1 MVLAEVG
8 LGAFPPGA
16 HEPVIQTGADGGA
29 YQRNHA
35 TRPLLNHLS
44 AGARG
49 DTLDDAWDELVDNF
63 FLQKFAADIDS
74 GRAGGGDP
82 EFGDFAIGVEL
93 KTVNQ
98 AQLLNRA
105 HGDGGKDAEIGDD
118 GDQPAKA
125 EAGALNGCES
135 HSAVNYI
142 VGHRVEFAYLERIYS
157 VIAADGHPVSSSEL
171 YQESCRINLNRGV
184 GARQARDQ
192 RLFGASAQ
200 PRFGFRIGHCIN
212 HSAARRRMPSGH
224 SSPCASI
231 TVTPKNI
238 MSTGKLQ
245 IVPLG
250 GLGEFGMNCM
260 AVRWGDDIIVIDAG
274 LMFPEAE
281 LLGVDIVVPDI
292 SYLIENRQRVRGIIL
307 THGHEDHI
315 GALPWI
321 LSELKV
327 PVWGTEFTLAYVEDK
342 LDEHGLLEDA
352 DLREMHAGERF
363 KAGVFTVH
371 PIRVTHSLVDC
382 VALAI
387 HTPLGVIIHT
397 GDFKVDPTP
406 TDNHLFDLHSF
417 AEYGKQGVLALF
429 QDSTNV
435 ERKGYTPSER
445 AVRRK
450 FDEVFAH
457 TQRRL
462 FISCFSSSIHR
473 IRLAVELAHQH
484 GRKVAFVGRSM
495 NNSAEIAEDLGY
507 LEIPDGLVINPGEMK
522 NFPPEKVCVMISGTQ
537 GEPMSALS
545 RAAVDNHKHA
555 KIEKG
560 DTVVLSSRIIPGNE
574 KTIYRMIDHLF
585 RREAHV
591 IYEDSTSPPIHVSGH
606 ASQEEL
612 KLIINLVKPKYFIPV
627 HGEYRQLK
635 LHAEMAG
642 AMHSSVGKVM
652 LIESG
657 DILEF
662 DEHNARKAGRVN
674 VGRVCIDS
682 GSRTDVVEDLIIKD
696 RRHLSEDGI
705 VLPIIAINKLTG
717 RVETAPEIVTRGF
730 NPGEDGLLDGAR
742 RIVEDTL
749 AHSSEEEK
757 ADYGVI
763 KEKIRADLKRYISRQ
778 TQKRPLIMPVILE
791 I

>member
-1 MVLAEVG
+1 MPA
-8 LGAFPPGA
+8 
-16 HEPVIQTGADGGA
+16 
-29 YQRNHA
+29 
-35 TRPLLNHLS
+35 RPHP
-44 AGARG
+44 ARARR
-49 DTLDDAWDELVDNF
+49 AW
-63 FLQKFAADIDS
+63 
-74 GRAGGGDP
+74 
-82 EFGDFAIGVEL
+82 
-93 KTVNQ
+93 
-98 AQLLNRA
+98 
-105 HGDGGKDAEIGDD
+105 
-118 GDQPAKA
+118 A
-125 EAGALNGCES
+125 EA
-135 HSAVNYI
+135 
-142 VGHRVEFAYLERIYS
+142 
-157 VIAADGHPVSSSEL
+157 
-171 YQESCRINLNRGV
+171 
-184 GARQARDQ
+184 
-192 RLFGASAQ
+192 RLVLRSIF
-200 PRFGFRIGHCIN
+200 
-212 HSAARRRMPSGH
+212 RMP
-224 SSPCASI
+224 
-231 TVTPKNI
+231 
-238 MSTGKLQ
+238 TGKLH

-292 SYLIENRQRVRGIIL
+292 SYLIENRHRVRGIVL

-315 GALPWI
+315 GALPWV
-321 LSELKV
+321 LSELNV

-342 LDEHGLLEDA
+342 LEEHGLLDDA
-352 DLREMHAGERF
+352 DLREIRPNESF
-363 KAGVFTVH
+363 KIGPFTVH
-371 PIRVTHSLVDC
+371 PIQVTHSLVDC

-387 HTPLGVIIHT
+387 HTPLGVIVHT

-406 TDNHLFDLHSF
+406 TDNRLFDLHAF
-417 AEYGKQGVLALF
+417 AEYGKTGVLALF

-457 TQRRL
+457 TRRRL

-473 IRLAVELAHQH
+473 IKLAVEMAWQH
-484 GRKVAFVGRSM
+484 GRKVAFAGRSM
-495 NNSAEIAEDLGY
+495 NSSAEIAEDLGY
-507 LEIPDGLVINPGEMK
+507 IEIPEGLLIHPGEIK
-522 NFPPEKVCVMISGTQ
+522 NFAPEKVCVMISGTQ

-560 DTVVLSSRIIPGNE
+560 DTVMLSSRIIPGNE
-574 KTIYRMIDHLF
+574 KAIYRMIDHLF

-591 IYEDSTSPPIHVSGH
+591 IYDDGSSPPVHVSGH

-612 KLIINLVKPKYFIPV
+612 KLIINLVKPKYFIPI

-642 AMHSSVGKVM
+642 AMHGSVGNVI

-662 DEHNARKAGRVN
+662 DDMGARKAGRVN

-682 GSRTDVVEDLIIKD
+682 GSRTDVVEDLVIKD

-717 RVETAPEIVTRGF
+717 RVETSPEIVTRGF
-730 NPGEDGLLDGAR
+730 SPGEDGFVEGAR
-742 RIVEDTL
+742 EIVMQTL
-749 AHSSEEEK
+749 ESSSSEEK
-757 ADYGVI
+757 TDYGLI
-763 KEKIRADLKRYISRQ
+763 KEKIRADLKRYVSKQ

>member
-1 MVLAEVG
+1 
-8 LGAFPPGA
+8 
-16 HEPVIQTGADGGA
+16 
-29 YQRNHA
+29 
-35 TRPLLNHLS
+35 
-44 AGARG
+44 
-49 DTLDDAWDELVDNF
+49 
-63 FLQKFAADIDS
+63 
-74 GRAGGGDP
+74 
-82 EFGDFAIGVEL
+82 
-93 KTVNQ
+93 
-98 AQLLNRA
+98 
-105 HGDGGKDAEIGDD
+105 
-118 GDQPAKA
+118 
-125 EAGALNGCES
+125 
-135 HSAVNYI
+135 
-142 VGHRVEFAYLERIYS
+142 
-157 VIAADGHPVSSSEL
+157 
-171 YQESCRINLNRGV
+171 
-184 GARQARDQ
+184 
-192 RLFGASAQ
+192 
-200 PRFGFRIGHCIN
+200 
-212 HSAARRRMPSGH
+212 MP
-224 SSPCASI
+224 
-231 TVTPKNI
+231 
-238 MSTGKLQ
+238 TGKLQ
-245 IVPLG
+245 IIPLG

-260 AVRWGDDIIVIDAG
+260 AIRSGDDILVIDGG

-292 SYLIENRQRVRGIIL
+292 SYLTENRSKVRGIVL

-321 LSELKV
+321 LSELNV

-342 LDEHGLLEDA
+342 LDEHGLLDDA
-352 DLREMHAGERF
+352 DLREMRPNERF
-363 KAGVFTVH
+363 KAGIFTVH

-406 TDNHLFDLHSF
+406 TDNNLFDLHSF
-417 AEYGKQGVLALF
+417 AEYGKQGVLALL

-435 ERKGYTPSER
+435 ERRGYTPSER
-445 AVRRK
+445 AVRPK

-457 TQRRL
+457 TKQRL

-473 IRLAVELAHQH
+473 IKLATELAYEH
-484 GRKVAFVGRSM
+484 GRKIAFVGRSM

-507 LEIPDGLVINPGEMK
+507 IEIPEGLVINPGEIK
-522 NFPPEKVCVMISGTQ
+522 NFPPEKVCVLISGTQ

-574 KTIYRMIDHLF
+574 KTIYRVIDHLF

-591 IYEDSTSPPIHVSGH
+591 IYDDGSSPPIHVSGH

-612 KLIINLVKPKYFIPV
+612 KLIINLVKPKYFIPI

-642 AMHSSVGKVM
+642 AMKGSVGKVM

-657 DILEF
+657 DVLEI
-662 DEHNARKAGRVN
+662 DELGARKAGKVN

-682 GSRTDVVEDLIIKD
+682 GNRTDVVEDLIIKD

-705 VLPIIAINKLTG
+705 VLPIIAINKLSG
-717 RVETAPEIVTRGF
+717 KVETTPEIVTRGF
-730 NPGEDGLLDGAR
+730 NPGEGEDDLLDGAR
-742 RIVEDTL
+742 KIVEDTL

-763 KEKIRADLKRYISRQ
+763 KEKIRADLKRYISKQ
-778 TQKRPLIMPVILE
+778 TQRRPLIMPVILE

>member
-1 MVLAEVG
+1 MA
-8 LGAFPPGA
+8 
-16 HEPVIQTGADGGA
+16 
-29 YQRNHA
+29 
-35 TRPLLNHLS
+35 
-44 AGARG
+44 
-49 DTLDDAWDELVDNF
+49 
-63 FLQKFAADIDS
+63 
-74 GRAGGGDP
+74 
-82 EFGDFAIGVEL
+82 
-93 KTVNQ
+93 
-98 AQLLNRA
+98 
-105 HGDGGKDAEIGDD
+105 
-118 GDQPAKA
+118 
-125 EAGALNGCES
+125 
-135 HSAVNYI
+135 
-142 VGHRVEFAYLERIYS
+142 
-157 VIAADGHPVSSSEL
+157 
-171 YQESCRINLNRGV
+171 
-184 GARQARDQ
+184 
-192 RLFGASAQ
+192 
-200 PRFGFRIGHCIN
+200 
-212 HSAARRRMPSGH
+212 
-224 SSPCASI
+224 
-231 TVTPKNI
+231 
-238 MSTGKLQ
+238 TGKLQ

-292 SYLIENRQRVRGIIL
+292 SYLTENRQRVRGIIL

-321 LSELKV
+321 LSELNV

-342 LDEHGLLEDA
+342 LDEHGLLDNA
-352 DLREMHAGERF
+352 DLREIRANQRF
-363 KAGVFTVH
+363 KAGAFTIH
-371 PIRVTHSLVDC
+371 PIQVTHSLVDC

-387 HTPLGVIIHT
+387 HTPLGVVIHT

-406 TDNHLFDLHSF
+406 TDNRLFDLHSF
-417 AEYGKQGVLALF
+417 AEYGKEGVLALF

-450 FDEVFAH
+450 FDEIFAH

-473 IRLAVELAHQH
+473 IKLAVELAHAH
-484 GRKVAFVGRSM
+484 GRKVAFIGRSM
-495 NNSAEIAEDLGY
+495 NNSSEIAEDLGY
-507 LEIPDGLVINPGEMK
+507 IEIPEGLVINPGEMK

-591 IYEDSTSPPIHVSGH
+591 IYDDGSYPPVHVSGH

-612 KLIINLVKPKYFIPV
+612 KLIINLVKPRYFIPV

-635 LHAEMAG
+635 LHAEMATS
-642 AMHSSVGKVM
+642 MHGSVGKVI

-657 DILEF
+657 DVLEF
-662 DEHNARKAGRVN
+662 DELGARKAGRVN

-682 GSRTDVVEDLIIKD
+682 GNRTDVVEDLIIKD

-705 VLPIIAINKLTG
+705 VLPIIAINKLSG
-717 RVETAPEIVTRGF
+717 RVETTPEIVTRGF
-730 NPGEDGLLDGAR
+730 NPGEDGLMEGAR
-742 RIVEDTL
+742 QVVMGTL
-749 AHSSEEEK
+749 EQSSEEEK

-763 KEKIRADLKRYISRQ
+763 KEKIRADLKRYISKQ
-778 TQKRPLIMPVILE
+778 TQRRPLIMPVILE

>member
-1 MVLAEVG
+1 MA
-8 LGAFPPGA
+8 
-16 HEPVIQTGADGGA
+16 
-29 YQRNHA
+29 
-35 TRPLLNHLS
+35 
-44 AGARG
+44 
-49 DTLDDAWDELVDNF
+49 
-63 FLQKFAADIDS
+63 
-74 GRAGGGDP
+74 
-82 EFGDFAIGVEL
+82 
-93 KTVNQ
+93 
-98 AQLLNRA
+98 
-105 HGDGGKDAEIGDD
+105 
-118 GDQPAKA
+118 
-125 EAGALNGCES
+125 
-135 HSAVNYI
+135 
-142 VGHRVEFAYLERIYS
+142 
-157 VIAADGHPVSSSEL
+157 
-171 YQESCRINLNRGV
+171 
-184 GARQARDQ
+184 
-192 RLFGASAQ
+192 
-200 PRFGFRIGHCIN
+200 
-212 HSAARRRMPSGH
+212 
-224 SSPCASI
+224 
-231 TVTPKNI
+231 
-238 MSTGKLQ
+238 TGKLQ

-292 SYLIENRQRVRGIIL
+292 SYLIENRQRVRAIVL

-321 LSELKV
+321 LSELNV
-327 PVWGTEFTLAYVEDK
+327 PVYGTEFTLAYVEDK
-342 LDEHGLLEDA
+342 LDEHGLLDNS
-352 DLREMHAGERF
+352 DLREIRANERF
-363 KAGVFTVH
+363 KVGAFAIH
-371 PIRVTHSLVDC
+371 PIPVTHSLVDC

-406 TDNHLFDLHSF
+406 TDNRLFDLHSF
-417 AEYGKQGVLALF
+417 AEYGKEGVLALF

-435 ERKGYTPSER
+435 ERRGYTPSER

-450 FDEVFAH
+450 FDEVFSH
-457 TQRRL
+457 TKRRL

-473 IRLAVELAHQH
+473 IKLAVELAYDH
-484 GRKVAFVGRSM
+484 GRKVVFVGRSM

-507 LEIPDGLVINPGEMK
+507 LEIPEGLVINPGEMK
-522 NFPPEKVCVMISGTQ
+522 NFAPEKVCVLISGTQ

-591 IYEDSTSPPIHVSGH
+591 IYEDGSSPPVHVSGH

-612 KLIINLVKPKYFIPV
+612 KLIINLVKPRYFIPI

-635 LHAEMAG
+635 LQTEMAS
-642 AMHSSVGKVM
+642 AMHGSVGKAM

-657 DILEF
+657 DVLEF
-662 DEHNARKAGRVN
+662 DELGARKAGRVN

-682 GSRTDVVEDLIIKD
+682 GNPTDVVEDLIIKD

-705 VLPIIAINKLTG
+705 VLPIIAINKLSG
-717 RVETAPEIVTRGF
+717 RVETPPEIVSRGF
-730 NPGEDGLLDGAR
+730 NVGEDGFMAGAR
-742 RIVEDTL
+742 QVVMGTL
-749 AHSSEEEK
+749 EQSSDEEK

-763 KEKIRADLKRYISRQ
+763 KEKIRADLKRYISKQ
-778 TQKRPLIMPVILE
+778 TQRRPLIMPVILE

>member
-1 MVLAEVG
+1 
-8 LGAFPPGA
+8 
-16 HEPVIQTGADGGA
+16 
-29 YQRNHA
+29 
-35 TRPLLNHLS
+35 
-44 AGARG
+44 
-49 DTLDDAWDELVDNF
+49 
-63 FLQKFAADIDS
+63 
-74 GRAGGGDP
+74 
-82 EFGDFAIGVEL
+82 
-93 KTVNQ
+93 
-98 AQLLNRA
+98 
-105 HGDGGKDAEIGDD
+105 
-118 GDQPAKA
+118 
-125 EAGALNGCES
+125 
-135 HSAVNYI
+135 
-142 VGHRVEFAYLERIYS
+142 
-157 VIAADGHPVSSSEL
+157 
-171 YQESCRINLNRGV
+171 
-184 GARQARDQ
+184 
-192 RLFGASAQ
+192 
-200 PRFGFRIGHCIN
+200 
-212 HSAARRRMPSGH
+212 MP
-224 SSPCASI
+224 
-231 TVTPKNI
+231 
-238 MSTGKLQ
+238 TGKLQ
-245 IVPLG
+245 VIPLG
-250 GLGEFGMNCM
+250 GLGEFGMNCT
-260 AVRWGDDIIVIDAG
+260 AVRWGDDIIVIDGG

-292 SYLIENRQRVRGIIL
+292 SYLLENRSKVRGIVL

-321 LSELKV
+321 LAELNV

-342 LDEHGLLEDA
+342 LDEHGLLDDA
-352 DLREMHAGERF
+352 DLREMRANERI
-363 KAGVFTVH
+363 KVGAFTVH
-371 PIRVTHSLVDC
+371 PIQVTHSLVDC

-387 HTPLGVIIHT
+387 HCPLGVIIHT

-406 TDNHLFDLHSF
+406 TDNKLFDLHTF
-417 AEYGKQGVLALF
+417 AEYGKTGVLALF

-457 TQRRL
+457 TKRRL

-473 IRLAVELAHQH
+473 INLAVELAYQH
-484 GRKVAFVGRSM
+484 GRKVAFIGRSM

-507 LEIPDGLVINPGEMK
+507 IEVPEGLVINPGEMK
-522 NFPPEKVCVMISGTQ
+522 NFAPEKVCVLISGTQ

-591 IYEDSTSPPIHVSGH
+591 IYEDGTSPPVHVSGH

-612 KLIINLVKPKYFIPV
+612 KLIINLVKPRYFIPI

-635 LHAEMAG
+635 LHAEMAA
-642 AMHSSVGKVM
+642 AMRSSVGKVM

-657 DILEF
+657 DTLEF
-662 DEHNARKAGRVN
+662 DELGARKTARVK

-682 GSRTDVVEDLIIKD
+682 GNRTDVVEDLIIKD
-696 RRHLSEDGI
+696 RLHLSEDGI
-705 VLPIIAINKLTG
+705 VLPIIAINKLSG
-717 RVETAPEIVTRGF
+717 EAESAPEIVTRGF
-730 NPGEDGLLDGAR
+730 NPGDDGLLEGAK

-757 ADYGVI
+757 GDYGVI
-763 KEKIRADLKRYISRQ
+763 KEKIRADLKRYISKQ
-778 TQKRPLIMPVILE
+778 TQRRPLIMPVILE

>member
-1 MVLAEVG
+1 
-8 LGAFPPGA
+8 
-16 HEPVIQTGADGGA
+16 
-29 YQRNHA
+29 
-35 TRPLLNHLS
+35 
-44 AGARG
+44 
-49 DTLDDAWDELVDNF
+49 
-63 FLQKFAADIDS
+63 
-74 GRAGGGDP
+74 
-82 EFGDFAIGVEL
+82 
-93 KTVNQ
+93 
-98 AQLLNRA
+98 
-105 HGDGGKDAEIGDD
+105 
-118 GDQPAKA
+118 
-125 EAGALNGCES
+125 
-135 HSAVNYI
+135 
-142 VGHRVEFAYLERIYS
+142 
-157 VIAADGHPVSSSEL
+157 
-171 YQESCRINLNRGV
+171 
-184 GARQARDQ
+184 
-192 RLFGASAQ
+192 
-200 PRFGFRIGHCIN
+200 
-212 HSAARRRMPSGH
+212 MP
-224 SSPCASI
+224 
-231 TVTPKNI
+231 
-238 MSTGKLQ
+238 TGKLQ
-245 IVPLG
+245 VIPLG

-260 AVRWGDDIIVIDAG
+260 AFRWGDDIIVVDAG

-321 LSELKV
+321 LSELNV
-327 PVWGTEFTLAYVEDK
+327 PVYGTEFTLAYVEDK
-342 LDEHGLLEDA
+342 LDEHGLLDDA
-352 DLREMHAGERF
+352 DLREMRANERI
-363 KAGVFTVH
+363 KLGAFTVH
-371 PIRVTHSLVDC
+371 PIQVTHSLVDC

-387 HTPLGVIIHT
+387 HCPLGVVIHT

-406 TDNHLFDLHSF
+406 TDNKLFDLHTF
-417 AEYGKQGVLALF
+417 AEYGKEGVLALL

-457 TQRRL
+457 TRRRL

-473 IRLAVELAHQH
+473 INLAVELSREH
-484 GRKVAFVGRSM
+484 GRKVAFIGRSM

-507 LEIPDGLVINPGEMK
+507 IEVPEGLVINPGEMK
-522 NFPPEKVCVMISGTQ
+522 NFPPEKVCVLISGTQ

-591 IYEDSTSPPIHVSGH
+591 IYEDGTSPPVHVSGH

-612 KLIINLVKPKYFIPV
+612 KLIINLVKPRYFVPV

-635 LHAEMAG
+635 LHAEMAA
-642 AMHSSVGKVM
+642 AMRGSVGKVM

-657 DILEF
+657 EILEF
-662 DEHNARKAGRVN
+662 DELGARKVGKVN

-682 GSRTDVVEDLIIKD
+682 GNRTDVVEDLIIKD

-705 VLPIIAINKLTG
+705 VLPIIAINKLSG
-717 RVETAPEIVTRGF
+717 KVETTPEIVTRGF
-730 NPGEDGLLDGAR
+730 NIGEDGFMEGAKR
-742 RIVEDTL
+742 VVEDTL
-749 AHSSEEEK
+749 AFSSEEEK

-763 KEKIRADLKRYISRQ
+763 KEKIRADLKRYINKQS
-778 TQKRPLIMPVILE
+778 QKRPLIMPVILE